1 MTEINSQEIL
11 AQLIQHQSTSHPY
24 ENLKNSLAATN
35 GFDTDLNQL
44 SVISYQFTVY
54 RSLKKNSP
62 LSTILLNR
70 IENN

>member
-1 MTEINSQEIL
+1 MTEINCQEIL

-24 ENLKNSLAATN
+24 ENLKNSLAAAN

-44 SVISYQFTVY
+44 SVDCLPITE
-54 RSLKKNSP
+54 KNSP